1 MPALL
6 SRGSQ
11 VARYLLGNLTLDES
25 RRIEEAMLFD
35 HNLSR
40 EVETAEEELIA
51 AYVVGSMRE
60 EDRLKFEANFLSS
73 DERSGK
79 LKFAKAWFENGGS
92 ACPDLT
98 SPLHRY
104 VLGGMTHDEEVEVE
118 EKLIFDE
125 NYRGQLESVED
136 ELLVAYFHETLPEYE
151 RELFEVNYLANDR
164 IVRKLR
170 FAHIMRE
177 YVKRAAVLASQ
188 TSKKAASQRGRTP
201 QSKS

>member
-6 SRGSQ
+6 SKGSQ
-11 VARYLLGNLTLDES
+11 IAQYLLGYLTLDES
-25 RRIEEAMLFD
+25 RRIEEEMLFD

-51 AYVVGSMRE
+51 AYVVGRMQT
-60 EDRLKFEANFLSS
+60 EDRLKFETNFLSS
-73 DERSGK
+73 NERARK
-79 LKFAKAWFENGGS
+79 LKFAKAWFENGES

-104 VLGGMTHDEEVEVE
+104 VLGDMTQDEEVEVE
-118 EKLIFDE
+118 EKLSFDK
-125 NYRGQLESVED
+125 NYRGQLESAED
-136 ELLVAYFHETLPEYE
+136 ELLLAYFQETLPDRE
-151 RELFEVNYLANDR
+151 RELFEANYLVSEG

-177 YVKRAAVLASQ
+177 YVKRASIATSQ
-188 TSKKAASQRGRTP
+188 TAK
-201 QSKS
+201 

>member
-11 VARYLLGNLTLDES
+11 IARYLLGNLTLDES
-25 RRIEEAMLFD
+25 RRVEEAMLFD

-51 AYVVGSMRE
+51 AYVVGRMRG

-73 DERSGK
+73 DERKRK

-92 ACPDLT
+92 TCPDLT

-104 VLGGMTHDEEVEVE
+104 VLGDLTQDEEVEVE
-118 EKLIFDE
+118 EKLNFDK
-125 NYRGQLESVED
+125 NYRGQLESAED
-136 ELLVAYFHETLPEYE
+136 ELLVAYFHETLPDYE
-151 RELFEVNYLANDR
+151 RELFEVNYLVNDR

-177 YVKRAAVLASQ
+177 YVKRASAVAS
-188 TSKKAASQRGRTP
+188 
-201 QSKS
+201 

>member
-11 VARYLLGNLTLDES
+11 IARHLLGNLTPDES
-25 RRIEEAMLFD
+25 RQIEEAMLLD

-51 AYVVGSMRE
+51 AYVVGRMCG
-60 EDRLKFEANFLSS
+60 EDRLKFETKFLSS
-73 DERSGK
+73 DERTRK

-104 VLGGMTHDEEVEVE
+104 VIGDITKDEEVEVE
-118 EKLIFDE
+118 EKLISDV
-125 NYRGQLESVED
+125 NYRGQLESAED
-136 ELLVAYFHETLPEYE
+136 ELLVAYFHETLPDHE
-151 RELFEVNYLANDR
+151 RELFEVNYHVNDR

-170 FAHIMRE
+170 FAQILRE
-177 YVKRAAVLASQ
+177 YVKPASAVAS
-188 TSKKAASQRGRTP
+188 
-201 QSKS
+201 

>member
-11 VARYLLGNLTLDES
+11 LAQYLLGNLTLDES

-35 HNLSR
+35 PNLSR

-51 AYVVGSMRE
+51 AYVVGRMRG
-60 EDRLKFEANFLSS
+60 EDRLKFETNFLSS
-73 DERSGK
+73 DERTRK
-79 LKFAKAWFENGGS
+79 LKFAKAWFENGES

-104 VLGGMTHDEEVEVE
+104 VLGDMTQDEVVEVE
-118 EKLIFDE
+118 EKLNFDK
-125 NYRGQLESVED
+125 NYRGQLESAED
-136 ELLVAYFHETLPEYE
+136 ELLVAYFHETLPDYE
-151 RELFEVNYLANDR
+151 RELFEVNYLVNDR

-177 YVKRAAVLASQ
+177 YVKRASAVAS
-188 TSKKAASQRGRTP
+188 
-201 QSKS
+201 

>member
-11 VARYLLGNLTLDES
+11 IARYLLGNLTLDES
-25 RRIEEAMLFD
+25 RRIEEEMLFD
-35 HNLSR
+35 RNLSR

-51 AYVVGSMRE
+51 AYVVGRVRG
-60 EDRLKFEANFLSS
+60 EDRQKFETNFLSS
-73 DERSGK
+73 DERTRK
-79 LKFAKAWFENGGS
+79 LKFAKAWFEKSGS

-104 VLGGMTHDEEVEVE
+104 VLGAITRDEEVEVE
-118 EKLIFDE
+118 EKLTFDE
-125 NYRGQLESVED
+125 NFRRQLELAED
-136 ELLVAYFHETLPEYE
+136 ELLVAYFHEKLPEHE
-151 RELFEVNYLANDR
+151 RRLFEVNYLVNDR

-177 YVKRAAVLASQ
+177 YVKQASAVAS
-188 TSKKAASQRGRTP
+188 
-201 QSKS
+201 